1 MRWERGTLSHP
12 GGGGVWWPPDFKTLQ
27 IWLLVCKH

>member
-12 GGGGVWWPPDFKTLQ
+12 GGGVWWPPDFKTLQ

>member
-1 MRWERGTLSHP
+1 MGEGDPPPPW
-12 GGGGVWWPPDFKTLQ
+12 GGVWWPPDFKTLQ

>member
-1 MRWERGTLSHP
+1 MGEGDPLPPW
-12 GGGGVWWPPDFKTLQ
+12 GGGVWWPPDFKTLQ